1 MTLDLF
7 APTPADDPPSGDPP
21 QSEEDEEAVD
31 ERGPL
36 SVSEVTAQV
45 KTLLEETLPAC
56 WVVGEL
62 SDFSRA
68 ASGHCYLTLTD
79 PHSQLKSVMFR
90 TYAQQLNFAPGPGT
104 KVLAFGN
111 ISVYERGGRYQFL
124 IYEMRPAG
132 VGELALAFEKLRAR
146 LEQDGLFDEQR
157 KRSLPAFPQTVG
169 VVTSRS
175 GAAIRD
181 IINVIQRRAPGVQ
194 IILRPTT
201 VQGPTAALDIARA
214 IAELNQHS
222 GADILIVGRGG
233 GSAEDLWPFNEEV
246 VARSVFASKIPVV
259 SAVGHEI
266 DFSIC
271 DYVADVRAPTPSA
284 AAEIVTQEY
293 GALRQRV
300 GDFNGRLQ
308 AGMANRLAHCQQR
321 LEHAEP
327 ASLARRLRDRFDQ
340 AAQYLDERQEALADR
355 FDRQALAQA
364 HSFHTAALRLEGL
377 SPLAGLSRGFA
388 YCERAADGK
397 PLRRAT
403 ELQTGEQIRLR
414 FSQGDALCNVE
425 EVNPGSDQVPER

>member
-7 APTPADDPPSGDPP
+7 APPPPSD
-21 QSEEDEEAVD
+21 DEEGVRD
-31 ERGPL
+31 HGPL
-36 SVSEVTAQV
+36 TVSEITTQV
-45 KTLLEETLPAC
+45 KSLLEETLPAC

-79 PHSQLKSVMFR
+79 PDSQLSAVMFR
-90 TYAQQLNFAPGPGT
+90 SYAQQLSFAPEPGT

-124 IYEMRPAG
+124 VYEMRPAG

-146 LEQDGLFDEQR
+146 LDQDGLFDPQR
-157 KRSLPAFPQTVG
+157 KRPLPAFPRTVG
-169 VVTSRS
+169 VVTSRT

-222 GADILIVGRGG
+222 AADILIVGRGG

-246 VARSVFASKIPVV
+246 VARSVYASKIPVV

-271 DYVADVRAPTPSA
+271 DYVADVRAPTPSS

-293 GALRQRV
+293 GALRQRIS
-300 GDFNGRLQ
+300 DFHGRLQ
-308 AGMANRLAHCQQR
+308 AAVTNRLAHFQLR
-321 LEHAEP
+321 LEHADP
-327 ASLARRLRDRFDQ
+327 AWLARRLKDRLDQ
-340 AAQYLDERQEALADR
+340 AAQYLDERRETLVDG
-355 FDRQALAQA
+355 FDRSAMTRT
-364 HSFHTAALRLEGL
+364 HSFHTAALRLQGL

-388 YCERAADGK
+388 YCERAVDGK
-397 PLRRAT
+397 PLRKAA

-414 FSQGDALCNVE
+414 FSEGDALCNVE
-425 EVNPGSDQVPER
+425 EVNPGQE

>member
-7 APTPADDPPSGDPP
+7 APPPPS
-21 QSEEDEEAVD
+21 EEEEEVRD
-31 ERGPL
+31 HGPL
-36 SVSEVTAQV
+36 TVSEITSQV
-45 KTLLEETLPAC
+45 KALLEETLPAC

-79 PHSQLKSVMFR
+79 PHSQLSAVMFR
-90 TYAQQLNFAPGPGT
+90 SYAQQLSFAPEAGT

-124 IYEMRPAG
+124 VYEMRPAG

-146 LEQDGLFDEQR
+146 LDQDGLFDPQR
-157 KRSLPAFPQTVG
+157 KRPLPAFPQTVG
-169 VVTSRS
+169 VVTSRT

-194 IILRPTT
+194 IVLRPTT
-201 VQGPTAALDIARA
+201 VQGPTAAIDIARA

-222 GADILIVGRGG
+222 TADILIVGRGG

-246 VARSVFASKIPVV
+246 VARSVYASKIPVV

-300 GDFNGRLQ
+300 ADFDGRLQ
-308 AGMANRLAHCQQR
+308 AAVANRLAHFQLR
-321 LEHAEP
+321 LDHADPP
-327 ASLARRLRDRFDQ
+327 ALARRLKDRLDQ
-340 AAQYLDERQEALADR
+340 ASQYLDERRGILVDGFDRLALANTR
-355 FDRQALAQA
+355 
-364 HSFHTAALRLEGL
+364 SFYAGALRLEGI

-388 YCERAADGK
+388 YCERAVDGK
-397 PLRRAT
+397 PVRKAAQ
-403 ELQTGEQIRLR
+403 LQTGEQIRLR
-414 FSQGDALCNVE
+414 FSEGDALCNVE
-425 EVNPGSDQVPER
+425 EVNPGSD

>member
-7 APTPADDPPSGDPP
+7 APPPPS
-21 QSEEDEEAVD
+21 EDEEEVRD
-31 ERGPL
+31 HGPL
-36 SVSEVTAQV
+36 TVSEITTQV
-45 KTLLEETLPAC
+45 KSLLEETLPAC

-79 PHSQLKSVMFR
+79 PQSQLSAVMFR
-90 TYAQQLNFAPGPGT
+90 SYAQQLSFAPEPGT

-146 LEQDGLFDEQR
+146 LDQDGLFDPQR
-157 KRSLPAFPQTVG
+157 KRPLPAFPQTVG
-169 VVTSRS
+169 VVTSRT

-222 GADILIVGRGG
+222 AADILIVGRGG

-246 VARSVFASKIPVV
+246 VARSVYASKIPVV

-266 DFSIC
+266 DFSIS
-271 DYVADVRAPTPSA
+271 DYVADIRAPTPSS

-293 GALRQRV
+293 GALRQRIS
-300 GDFNGRLQ
+300 DFDGRLQ
-308 AGMANRLAHCQQR
+308 AAVTNRLAHFQLR
-321 LEHAEP
+321 LEHADA
-327 ASLARRLRDRFDQ
+327 ASLARRLNDRLDQ
-340 AAQYLDERQEALADR
+340 AAQYLDERRETLVDG
-355 FDRQALAQA
+355 FDRSALTRT
-364 HSFHTAALRLEGL
+364 HSFHTAALRLQGL

-388 YCERAADGK
+388 YCERASDGK
-397 PLRRAT
+397 PMRKAAQ
-403 ELQTGEQIRLR
+403 LQTGEQIRLR
-414 FSQGDALCNVE
+414 FSEGDALCNVE
-425 EVNPGSDQVPER
+425 EVNPG

>member
-7 APTPADDPPSGDPP
+7 AAPPPS
-21 QSEEDEEAVD
+21 EEEEAHD
-31 ERGPL
+31 HGPL
-36 SVSEVTAQV
+36 TVSEITTQV
-45 KTLLEETLPAC
+45 KSLLEETLPAC

-79 PHSQLKSVMFR
+79 PHCQLSAVMFR
-90 TYAQQLNFAPGPGT
+90 SYAQQLSFAPEPGT

-146 LEQDGLFDEQR
+146 LDQDGLFDPQR
-157 KRSLPAFPQTVG
+157 KRPLPPFPQTIG

-181 IINVIQRRAPGVQ
+181 IINVIQRRAPDVQ

-222 GADILIVGRGG
+222 AADILIVGRGG

-246 VARSVFASKIPVV
+246 VARSVYASKIPVV

-266 DFSIC
+266 DFSIS
-271 DYVADVRAPTPSA
+271 DYVADVRAPTPSS

-300 GDFNGRLQ
+300 SDFDGRLQ
-308 AGMANRLAHCQQR
+308 AAVANRLGHFQLR
-321 LEHAEP
+321 LEHADP
-327 ASLARRLRDRFDQ
+327 ASLMRRLKDRLDQ
-340 AAQYLDERQEALADR
+340 AAQYLDERRETLVDG
-355 FDRQALAQA
+355 FDRSALTRA
-364 HSFHTAALRLEGL
+364 HSFHTAALRLQGQ
-377 SPLAGLSRGFA
+377 SPLAGLSQGFA
-388 YCERAADGK
+388 YCERAVDGK
-397 PLRRAT
+397 PLRKAAQ
-403 ELQTGEQIRLR
+403 LQTGEQIRLR
-414 FSQGDALCNVE
+414 FSEGDALCNVE
-425 EVNPGSDQVPER
+425 EVNPG